1 MVTSYRAHGRWGDII
16 VATVPV
22 FWCLNILSH
31 STLLLR
37 MSEFQTETNIITIRV
52 RGRQW
57 YWVYKLEL
65 ANFFSLANKKI
76 LLNKDRHLNL
86 ASNFRGGSVHLFLRH
101 LDYRQYWRNWFLNK
115 SVWFQNFKGIDGELV
130 TSETNLNDLDTNKKT
145 MDWASKTHRIK
156 SSWYAR
162 ALDSNTTVLSVLDS
176 QAAYP
181 LSKLQTF
188 FKNRLVFQ
196 NTRNLPNKVGA
207 DFSAY
212 TTSLQSNTA
221 NVISNSHISD
231 LNTKNILPTVLH
243 GGYSTNTHS
252 FINIDYSANSFIQTK
267 LSEVNAHTS
276 LGKNTLVYGLMNLH
290 TLHTLNHSDS
300 KNLVEFYKST
310 SNYYAPSAKSLSQL
324 LNGNGKFKAA
334 LDPVRYTFEL
344 KARFGYNLHK
354 LDLFTPISE
363 EAKTGEKLPLMLLK
377 EYSEYDLKDMNT
389 ITRYFMVF
397 DQNRRQALRMYKPV
411 KEEFVNR
418 NSKFDVLNGLSDT
431 VIIEKFKTILK
442 SNSFCAYPIFN
453 EKGEPEDVKGVSPI
467 HTNRIILNS
476 NTFINSNYQY
486 DTVLNSLDYD
496 SPKKYNMTTED
507 NVPQTN
513 IRSKKKLLFNQR
525 LLHTT
530 STLVLPTKLNITV
543 ITNSYDVIH
552 SWFIPGLGLKMD
564 CVPGRSTHHTLFID
578 QPGLYYGQC
587 AEICGRFHH
596 HMPIKVAALQWEH
609 FLLWWYHY
617 SMNLGV
623 HGYIK
628 DYNRTSV
635 KEFKTS
641 KVYPVT
647 TKFAKQRPVM

>member
-1 MVTSYRAHGRWGDII
+1 
-16 VATVPV
+16 
-22 FWCLNILSH
+22 
-31 STLLLR
+31 

-130 TSETNLNDLDTNKKT
+130 TSETNFNDPDTNKKT
-145 MDWASKTHRIK
+145 IDWASKAHRIK
-156 SSWYAR
+156 SSWYSR
-162 ALDSNTTVLSVLDS
+162 ALDSNTTVLSLLDS
-176 QAAYP
+176 RTDYNSSV
-181 LSKLQTF
+181 LHRWV
-188 FKNRLVFQ
+188 KNRLVQQ
-196 NTRNLPNKVGA
+196 NTLNLSN
-207 DFSAY
+207 
-212 TTSLQSNTA
+212 TSNSNLNGYEPYLKSNTA
-221 NVISNSHISD
+221 NVVLNSMTNGLNIKNTTPVLLPSNHYINANSFTNSNVSTRYFLQNDLSELSSHTS
-231 LNTKNILPTVLH
+231 LNKNIL
-243 GGYSTNTHS
+243 S
-252 FINIDYSANSFIQTK
+252 YSALNWQILNS
-267 LSEVNAHTS
+267 
-276 LGKNTLVYGLMNLH
+276 MNCI
-290 TLHTLNHSDS
+290 SC
-300 KNLVEFYKST
+300 KNLIEFYKAT
-310 SNYYAPSAKSLSQL
+310 SNYYAPTSKALSQL
-324 LNGNGKFKAA
+324 LGNGGKFKAA

-397 DQNRRQALRMYKPV
+397 DQNRRQALRIHKPAKAV
-411 KEEFVNR
+411 FINR
-418 NSKFDVLNGLSDT
+418 DSKFDVFNGLSDT
-431 VIIEKFKTILK
+431 VTTQNFKTAVET
-442 SNSFCAYPIFN
+442 NSFCAYPIFTDDGKI
-453 EKGEPEDVKGVSPI
+453 EELKGISPVYHNHI
-467 HTNRIILNS
+467 VLNTNK
-476 NTFINSNYQY
+476 FINTNYQY
-486 DTVLNSLDYD
+486 DTALNSLDYS

-513 IRSKKKLLFNQR
+513 VRSKKKLLFNQR